1 MSKIHFTKSCREAAV
16 GGLKTIVAA
25 GVRAALLLLMI
36 TPNPVH
42 PQEPG
47 VGPQELP
54 RSITHPVTY
63 EAIALFGDDSASA
76 IVNVHYRITQQ
87 FFIFVRNEA
96 EPRKEEFIARGELAV
111 ELLDQQRN
119 SVARTIRKIVLT
131 RAQLPRETDQ
141 VPDIQG
147 AISFTVPPGTYQI
160 VFILDDRESGRS
172 FMERHRTIEGRA
184 PAYDPM
190 EVSHPIFLQSRDQAE
205 QYRFL
210 PLNRGG
216 DVHYGGRGGVV
227 SQLYHPNVHDVVQ
240 VQWTLE
246 GQLEGFGARKQNFN
260 GTQYMMSKGLLT
272 VIQQEGGLEYVVASS
287 NRPWHVLYI
296 PLPLEK
302 LEPGSFTLSI
312 EYVAGSYSKKQNHRF
327 RVIWPKRP
335 FSLYNLDLAIDAL
348 RHIAAEEQIDEMLS
362 GTILKRAEAFHR
374 FWRQKDPDTT
384 TAYNEI
390 MAEYYFRVDEA
401 LRKYSGVR
409 EGDGYKTDRGRIFIL
424 YGAPTE
430 TNRIFQPGGPPT
442 EIWTYERLRRRF
454 VFIDPTKTGAFILSQ
469 TEEM

>member
-1 MSKIHFTKSCREAAV
+1 MTSV
-16 GGLKTIVAA
+16 VAS
-25 GVRAALLLLMI
+25 LLLLII
-36 TPNPVH
+36 TTNCVRS
-42 PQEPG
+42 QEAG
-47 VGPQELP
+47 MDLQDLP
-54 RSITHPVTY
+54 RAVAQPVTY

-76 IVNVHYRITQQ
+76 IVNIHYRIMQQ

-96 EPRKEEFIARGELAV
+96 EHHKEEFIARGELAV

-119 SVARTIRKIVLT
+119 SVARTLRKIVLT
-131 RAQLPRETDQ
+131 RTELPRETDH

-147 AISFTVPPGTYQI
+147 AFSFIVPPGNYQI
-160 VFILDDRESGRS
+160 VFNLDDRESGRT
-172 FMERHRTIEGRA
+172 FMERNRSIEVRA
-184 PAYDPM
+184 PSYDPM
-190 EVSHPIFLQSRDQAE
+190 EVSHPIFLQPRDPASE
-205 QYRFL
+205 QQRFL

-227 SQLYHPNVHDVVQ
+227 SQLYHPNTNDLVQ
-240 VQWTLE
+240 VRWTLE
-246 GQLEGFGARKQNFN
+246 GQLEGFGARKQNFA

-272 VIQQEGGLEYVVASS
+272 VIQQEEGLEYIIASS
-287 NRPWHVLYI
+287 SRPWHVLYV

-302 LEPGSFTLSI
+302 LEPGAFTLSI
-312 EYVAGSYSKKQNHRF
+312 EYSAGSYSKKQNHRF

-348 RHIAAEEQIDEMLS
+348 RHIATKEQMDEMLS
-362 GTILKRAEAFHR
+362 GTIVKRVEAFHR
-374 FWRQKDPDTT
+374 FWRAKDPDTT

-390 MAEYYFRVDEA
+390 MAEYYYRVDEA

-442 EIWTYERLRRRF
+442 EIWTYEHLRRRF
-454 VFIDPTKTGAFILSQ
+454 IFIDPTKSGAFILSQ